1 MKDGEIAAMRQDYRI
16 GELLESRSSSEPWE
30 LFSRWFEIA
39 RNTKI
44 LEPNAMILSTVTQD
58 GQPTSRVVLLKDFD
72 QSGLVFFTNYLSQK
86 GEQLAHNPRASILFW
101 WEPLQRQIRI
111 EGEVVKIDE
120 EESDTYFQSRP
131 YGSRLGAWV
140 SEQSQK
146 IVDRTVLEKR
156 QIEFEKKFV
165 EGNVPRPNHWGGYRL
180 TPNKFEF
187 WQGRSNRLHDR
198 LLYQM
203 QQDSWTRARL
213 AP

>member
-1 MKDGEIAAMRQDYRI
+1 MKDGKIAAMRQDYTI
-16 GELLESRSSSEPWE
+16 GELLESNAPSEPWE
-30 LFSRWFEIA
+30 LFSSWFEIA

-44 LEPNAMILSTVTQD
+44 LEPNAMILSTVRQD

-120 EESDTYFQSRP
+120 KDSDTYFQSRP
-131 YGSRLGAWV
+131 FGSRLGAWI
-140 SEQSQK
+140 SEQSQT
-146 IVDRTVLEKR
+146 IVDRTLLEKR
-156 QIEFEKKFV
+156 QIEFEKKFAD
-165 EGNVPRPNHWGGYRL
+165 GNVPRPDHWGGYRL
-180 TPNKFEF
+180 APNRFEF

-203 QQDSWTRARL
+203 KQDSWTRVRL

>member
-1 MKDGEIAAMRQDYRI
+1 MRDGEIAAMRQDYTI
-16 GELLESRSSSEPWE
+16 GELLESNAPSEPWE
-30 LFSRWFEIA
+30 LFSSWFEIA

-58 GQPTSRVVLLKDFD
+58 GQPTSRVVLLKDFN

-101 WEPLQRQIRI
+101 WEFLQRQIRI
-111 EGEVVKIDE
+111 EGVVVKIGE

-146 IVDRTVLEKR
+146 IVGRTVLEKR
-156 QIEFEKKFV
+156 QIEFEKKFAD
-165 EGNVPRPNHWGGYRL
+165 GNVPRPDHRGGYRL
-180 TPNKFEF
+180 APNKFEF

-198 LLYQM
+198 LLYQKK
-203 QQDSWTRARL
+203 QNSWTRIRL

>member
-1 MKDGEIAAMRQDYRI
+1 MRDGEIAAMRQDYTI
-16 GELLESRSSSEPWE
+16 GELLESSASPEPWE
-30 LFSRWFEIA
+30 LFSSWFEIA

-86 GEQLAHNPRASILFW
+86 GEQLAYNPRASILFW
-101 WEPLQRQIRI
+101 WEPLERQIRI

-120 EESDTYFQSRP
+120 EESDMYFKSRP

-156 QIEFEKKFV
+156 QIEFEKKFA
-165 EGNVPRPNHWGGYRL
+165 EGNVPRPDHWGGYRL

-203 QQDSWTRARL
+203 QQDAWTRARL

>member
-1 MKDGEIAAMRQDYRI
+1 M
-16 GELLESRSSSEPWE
+16 
-30 LFSRWFEIA
+30 
-39 RNTKI
+39 
-44 LEPNAMILSTVTQD
+44 
-58 GQPTSRVVLLKDFD
+58 VLLKDFD

-101 WEPLQRQIRI
+101 WESLQRQIRI
-111 EGEVVKIDE
+111 EGEVVKIGE

-140 SEQSQK
+140 SEQSQP

-156 QIEFEKKFV
+156 QIEFEKKFA
-165 EGNVPRPNHWGGYRL
+165 EGNVPRPYHWGGYRL

-203 QQDSWTRARL
+203 QQEAWTRARL

>member
-1 MKDGEIAAMRQDYRI
+1 MKDGEIAAMRQDYTI
-16 GELLESRSSSEPWE
+16 GELLESSASPEPWE
-30 LFSRWFEIA
+30 LFSSWFEIA
-39 RNTKI
+39 RNAKI
-44 LEPNAMILSTVTQD
+44 LEPNAMILSTVNQD

-101 WEPLQRQIRI
+101 WESLQRQIRI
-111 EGEVVKIDE
+111 EGEVVKIGE

-131 YGSRLGAWV
+131 YGSRLGAWI
-140 SEQSQK
+140 SEQSQT

-156 QIEFEKKFV
+156 QIEFEKKF
-165 EGNVPRPNHWGGYRL
+165 EDGNVPRPDHWGGYRL
-180 TPNKFEF
+180 APNKFEF

-203 QQDSWTRARL
+203 KQDSWTRVRL

>member
-1 MKDGEIAAMRQDYRI
+1 MRDGEIAAMRQDYTI
-16 GELLESRSSSEPWE
+16 GELLESSASPAPWE
-30 LFSRWFEIA
+30 LFSSWFEIA
-39 RNTKI
+39 RNAKI
-44 LEPNAMILSTVTQD
+44 LEPNAMILSTVTQN

-131 YGSRLGAWV
+131 FGSRLGAWV
-140 SEQSQK
+140 SEQSQT

-156 QIEFEKKFV
+156 QSEFEKKFA
-165 EGNVPRPNHWGGYRL
+165 EGNVPRPDHWGGYRL

-198 LLYQM
+198 LLYQL
-203 QQDSWTRARL
+203 QQNAWTRARL

>member
-1 MKDGEIAAMRQDYRI
+1 MKDVEIAAMRQDYRI
-16 GELLESRSSSEPWE
+16 GELLESSSSSEPWE
-30 LFSRWFEIA
+30 LFSSWFEIA

-86 GEQLAHNPRASILFW
+86 GEQLAYNPRASILFW
-101 WEPLQRQIRI
+101 WEPLERQIRV

-120 EESDTYFQSRP
+120 EESDTYFKSRP

-156 QIEFEKKFV
+156 QIEFEKKFA
-165 EGNVPRPNHWGGYRL
+165 EGNVPRPDHWGGYRL

-203 QQDSWTRARL
+203 QQEAWTRARL

>member
-1 MKDGEIAAMRQDYRI
+1 MKDGEIAAMRQDYTI

-30 LFSRWFEIA
+30 LFSSWFEIA

-86 GEQLAHNPRASILFW
+86 GEQLAYNPRASILFW

-146 IVDRTVLEKR
+146 IDDRTVLEKR
-156 QIEFEKKFV
+156 QIDFEKKFA
-165 EGNVPRPNHWGGYRL
+165 EGNVPRPDHWGGYRL
-180 TPNKFEF
+180 APNKFEF

-198 LLYQM
+198 LLYCM
-203 QQDSWTRARL
+203 QQKAWTRTRL

>member
-1 MKDGEIAAMRQDYRI
+1 MRDSEIAAMRQDYTI
-16 GELLESRSSSEPWE
+16 GELLESNAPPEPWE
-30 LFSRWFEIA
+30 LFSSWFEVA
-39 RNTKI
+39 RNAKI

-72 QSGLVFFTNYLSQK
+72 QGGLVFFTNYLSQK

-101 WEPLQRQIRI
+101 WESLQRQIRI
-111 EGEVVKIDE
+111 EGVVVKIGE

-140 SEQSQK
+140 SEQSQL

-156 QIEFEKKFV
+156 QIEFEKKFA
-165 EGNVPRPNHWGGYRL
+165 EGNVPRPDHWGGYRL

-203 QQDSWTRARL
+203 QQDAWTRARL

>member
-16 GELLESRSSSEPWE
+16 GELLESSSSLEPWE
-30 LFSRWFEIA
+30 LFSSWFEIA

-86 GEQLAHNPRASILFW
+86 GEQLAYNPRASILFW
-101 WEPLQRQIRI
+101 WEPLERQIRI

-120 EESDTYFQSRP
+120 EESDMYFKSRP

-156 QIEFEKKFV
+156 QIEFEKKFA
-165 EGNVPRPNHWGGYRL
+165 EGNVPRPDHWGGYRL

-203 QQDSWTRARL
+203 QQEAWTRARL

>member
-1 MKDGEIAAMRQDYRI
+1 MKDGEIAAMRQDYTI
-16 GELLESRSSSEPWE
+16 VELLESSASPEPWE
-30 LFSRWFEIA
+30 LFSSWFEIA

-86 GEQLAHNPRASILFW
+86 GEQLAYNPRASILFW
-101 WEPLQRQIRI
+101 WEPLERQIRI

-120 EESDTYFQSRP
+120 EESDMYFKSRP

-156 QIEFEKKFV
+156 QIEFEKKFT
-165 EGNVPRPNHWGGYRL
+165 EGNIPRPDHWGGYRL

-203 QQDSWTRARL
+203 QQDAWTRDRL

>member
-16 GELLESRSSSEPWE
+16 GELLESGASPEPWE
-30 LFSRWFEIA
+30 LFSSWFEIA

-86 GEQLAHNPRASILFW
+86 GEQLAYNPRASILFW
-101 WEPLQRQIRI
+101 WEPLERQIRV

-120 EESDTYFQSRP
+120 EESDTYFKSRP

-140 SEQSQK
+140 SEQSQT

-156 QIEFEKKFV
+156 QSEFEKKFA
-165 EGNVPRPNHWGGYRL
+165 EGNVPRPDHWGGYRL

-203 QQDSWTRARL
+203 QQDAWTRARL

>member
-1 MKDGEIAAMRQDYRI
+1 MRDSEIAAMRQDYTI
-16 GELLESRSSSEPWE
+16 GELLESNAPSEPWE
-30 LFSRWFEIA
+30 LFSSWFEIA

-44 LEPNAMILSTVTQD
+44 LEPNAMILSTVMQD

-72 QSGLVFFTNYLSQK
+72 QNGLVFFTNYLSQK

-101 WEPLQRQIRI
+101 WEPLQRQIRV

-120 EESDTYFQSRP
+120 EDSDAYFQSRP
-131 YGSRLGAWV
+131 YGSRLGAWI
-140 SEQSQK
+140 SEQSQT
-146 IVDRTVLEKR
+146 IVDRIALEKR
-156 QIEFEKKFV
+156 QIEFEKKF
-165 EGNVPRPNHWGGYRL
+165 EDGNVPRPDHWGGYRL
-180 TPNKFEF
+180 APNKFEF

-203 QQDSWTRARL
+203 KQDSWTRVRL

>member
-1 MKDGEIAAMRQDYRI
+1 MKI
-16 GELLESRSSSEPWE
+16 G
-30 LFSRWFEIA
+30 
-39 RNTKI
+39 
-44 LEPNAMILSTVTQD
+44 
-58 GQPTSRVVLLKDFD
+58 
-72 QSGLVFFTNYLSQK
+72 
-86 GEQLAHNPRASILFW
+86 
-101 WEPLQRQIRI
+101 
-111 EGEVVKIDE
+111 E

-140 SEQSQK
+140 SEQSQP

-165 EGNVPRPNHWGGYRL
+165 EGNVPRPDHWGGYRL

-203 QQDSWTRARL
+203 QQDAWTRVRL

>member
-1 MKDGEIAAMRQDYRI
+1 MRDGEIAAMRQDYTI
-16 GELLESRSSSEPWE
+16 GELLESNSPSEPWE
-30 LFSRWFEIA
+30 LFSSWFEIA
-39 RNTKI
+39 REAKI
-44 LEPNAMILSTVTQD
+44 LEPNAMILSTVMQD

-86 GEQLAHNPRASILFW
+86 GDQLAQNPRASTLFW

-120 EESDTYFQSRP
+120 EDSDAYFQSRP

-146 IVDRTVLEKR
+146 IVGRTVLEKR
-156 QIEFEKKFV
+156 QIEFEKKFAD
-165 EGNVPRPNHWGGYRL
+165 GNVPRPDHWGGYRL
-180 TPNKFEF
+180 APNKFEF

-203 QQDSWTRARL
+203 KQDSWTRVRL

>member
-1 MKDGEIAAMRQDYRI
+1 MRDGEIAAMRQDYTI

-30 LFSRWFEIA
+30 LFSSWFEIA

-86 GEQLAHNPRASILFW
+86 GEQLAYNPRASILFW

-140 SEQSQK
+140 SEQSQT

-156 QIEFEKKFV
+156 QIEFEKKFA
-165 EGNVPRPNHWGGYRL
+165 EGNVPRPDHWGGYRL

-203 QQDSWTRARL
+203 QQDAWTRARL

>member
-1 MKDGEIAAMRQDYRI
+1 MRDGEIAAMRQDYTI
-16 GELLESRSSSEPWE
+16 GELLESSASPAPWK
-30 LFSRWFEIA
+30 LFSSWFEIA
-39 RNTKI
+39 RNAKI

-101 WEPLQRQIRI
+101 WESLQRQIRI
-111 EGEVVKIDE
+111 EGEVVKIGE

-140 SEQSQK
+140 SEQSQT

-156 QIEFEKKFV
+156 QIEFEKKFA
-165 EGNVPRPNHWGGYRL
+165 EGNVPRPDHWGGYRL

-203 QQDSWTRARL
+203 QQDAWTRARL

>member
-1 MKDGEIAAMRQDYRI
+1 MKDGEIAAMRQDYTI
-16 GELLESRSSSEPWE
+16 GELLESSASPEPWE
-30 LFSRWFEIA
+30 LFSSWFESA

-101 WEPLQRQIRI
+101 WESLQRQIRI
-111 EGEVVKIDE
+111 EGEVVKIGE

-140 SEQSQK
+140 SEQSHP

-156 QIEFEKKFV
+156 QIKFEKKFA
-165 EGNVPRPNHWGGYRL
+165 EGNVPRPDHWGGYRL

-203 QQDSWTRARL
+203 QQDAWTRARL

>member
-1 MKDGEIAAMRQDYRI
+1 MRDSEIAAMRQDYTI
-16 GELLESRSSSEPWE
+16 GELLESNAPPEPWE
-30 LFSRWFEIA
+30 LFSSWFEIA
-39 RNTKI
+39 RNAKI

-72 QSGLVFFTNYLSQK
+72 QGGLVFFTNYLSQK

-101 WEPLQRQIRI
+101 WESLQRQIRI
-111 EGEVVKIDE
+111 EGVVVKIGE

-140 SEQSQK
+140 SEQSQL

-165 EGNVPRPNHWGGYRL
+165 EGNVPRPDHWGGYRL

-203 QQDSWTRARL
+203 QQDAWTRVRL

>member
-1 MKDGEIAAMRQDYRI
+1 MRNDEIAAMRQDYTI
-16 GELLESRSSSEPWE
+16 GELLESSASPEPWE
-30 LFSRWFEIA
+30 LFSSWFEIA

-86 GEQLAHNPRASILFW
+86 GEQLAYNPRASILFW
-101 WEPLQRQIRI
+101 WEPLERQIRI

-120 EESDTYFQSRP
+120 EESDMYFKSRP

-156 QIEFEKKFV
+156 QIEFEKKFA
-165 EGNVPRPNHWGGYRL
+165 EGNVPRPDHWGGYRL
-180 TPNKFEF
+180 APNKFEF

-203 QQDSWTRARL
+203 QQEAWTRARL

>member
-1 MKDGEIAAMRQDYRI
+1 MKDGEIAAMRQDYTI
-16 GELLESRSSSEPWE
+16 GELLESSASPEPWE
-30 LFSRWFEIA
+30 LFSSWFEIA
-39 RNTKI
+39 RNAKI

-86 GEQLAHNPRASILFW
+86 GEQLAYNPRASILFW
-101 WEPLQRQIRI
+101 WEPLERQIRI

-120 EESDTYFQSRP
+120 EESDTYFKSRP

-156 QIEFEKKFV
+156 QIEFEKKFA
-165 EGNVPRPNHWGGYRL
+165 EGNVPRPDHWGGYRL

-203 QQDSWTRARL
+203 QQDAWTRARL

>member
-1 MKDGEIAAMRQDYRI
+1 MIDGKIAALRQDYTI
-16 GELLESRSSSEPWE
+16 GELLESNTPSEPWE
-30 LFSRWFEIA
+30 LFSSWFEIA

-44 LEPNAMILSTVTQD
+44 LEPNAMILSTVRQD

-101 WEPLQRQIRI
+101 WEPLQRQIRV

-120 EESDTYFQSRP
+120 EDSDAYFQSRP
-131 YGSRLGAWV
+131 FGSRLGAWI
-140 SEQSQK
+140 SEQSQT

-156 QIEFEKKFV
+156 QIEFEKKFAD
-165 EGNVPRPNHWGGYRL
+165 GNVPRPDHWGGYRL
-180 TPNKFEF
+180 APHNFEF

-198 LLYQM
+198 ILYQM
-203 QQDSWTRARL
+203 KQDSWTRVRL

>member
-1 MKDGEIAAMRQDYRI
+1 MKDGEIAAMRQDYTI
-16 GELLESRSSSEPWE
+16 GELLESSASPEPWE
-30 LFSRWFEIA
+30 LFSSWFEIA

-86 GEQLAHNPRASILFW
+86 GEQLAYNPRASILFW
-101 WEPLQRQIRI
+101 WEPLERQIRI

-120 EESDTYFQSRP
+120 EESDMYFKSRP

-156 QIEFEKKFV
+156 QIEFEKKFA
-165 EGNVPRPNHWGGYRL
+165 EGNVPRPDHWGGYRL
-180 TPNKFEF
+180 APNKFEF

-203 QQDSWTRARL
+203 QQEAWTRARL